1 MRLSDTM
8 HSEFLFVTENKTAR
22 NSAAL
27 FPAQATYAA
36 RASAKEASSTSSSFL
51 AKIAVIFFSVY
62 GTLTPTCSTRPNHN
76 RRNRCTPGKTKA
88 KRTSHFALKY
98 SDKYG

>member
-1 MRLSDTM
+1 M
-8 HSEFLFVTENKTAR
+8 HSKSLFVTENKTAR

-51 AKIAVIFFSVY
+51 SKIAVIFSQF
-62 GTLTPTCSTRPNHN
+62 TEP
-76 RRNRCTPGKTKA
+76 
-88 KRTSHFALKY
+88 
-98 SDKYG
+98 